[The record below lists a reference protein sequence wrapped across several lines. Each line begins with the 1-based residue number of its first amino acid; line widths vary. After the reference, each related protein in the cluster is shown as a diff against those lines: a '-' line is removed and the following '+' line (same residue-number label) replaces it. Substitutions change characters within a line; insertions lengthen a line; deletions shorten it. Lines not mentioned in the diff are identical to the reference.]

1 MHHKDM
7 AKIFK
12 ALCDEN
18 RIAILELLR
27 NGEHCACKLSEKLQI
42 GQSAL
47 SYHMKILCQSQLV
60 VSRSVG
66 KWTHYKIS
74 QEGCAQAKTLL
85 QELTTVHEMYED
97 NCGTIENYADKQTCV
112 A

>member
-1 MHHKDM
+1 MDHKEK
-7 AKIFK
+7 AKVFK

-27 NGEHCACKLSEKLQI
+27 CGEKCACNLSEQLNI
-42 GQSAL
+42 GQSSL

-60 VSRSVG
+60 VSRPVG
-66 KWTHYKIS
+66 KWIHYKINA
-74 QEGCAQAKTLL
+74 QGCALAKSLL
-85 QELTTVHEMYED
+85 QEITQMDISSTENATTQDMSH
-97 NCGTIENYADKQTCV
+97 V